1 MPADRTD
8 LERRLAATTRDDTS
22 RGLNYATLFALVR
35 DLRGDAAARR
45 VDVLGTGHRV
55 DFFNY
60 PVEQYLRCA
69 WNVIDELE
77 PVLGGADQVLAELGR
92 RTVTAF
98 FSSMLGRTALAMAGR
113 DPRRLVGSA
122 PSAYRGAVSYGERR
136 VAWSG
141 DRAAVLT
148 FERDFMPP
156 AFHAA
161 VLDTALSATDA
172 RDPVVDFEEVGFLTT
187 RYQVR
192 WQDEVAWTPARDLL
206 ARPARPQASGAGSTS
221 SSRRQ
226 APLLNRSQ
234 TTSASSAR

>member
-1 MPADRTD
+1 MPADRND
-8 LERRLAATTRDDTS
+8 LERRLAAATRDDVS

-35 DLRGDAAARR
+35 DLRGEAAARR

-60 PVEQYLRCA
+60 PIEQYLRCA
-69 WNVIDELE
+69 WSALDELE
-77 PVLGGADQVLAELGR
+77 PVLGGVDRVLAELGR

-113 DPRRLVGSA
+113 DPRRLLGSA

-136 VAWSG
+136 VTWLG
-141 DRAAVLT
+141 ERAALLT

-161 VLDTALSATDA
+161 VLRTALEALEA
-172 RDPVVDFEEVGFLTT
+172 RDPVVTF
-187 RYQVR
+187 R
-192 WQDEVAWTPARDLL
+192 EVAFLSTAYELSWEAEAAAGDEGGPLRRVL
-206 ARPARPQASGAGSTS
+206 AQASGAGSTS

-234 TTSASSAR
+234 MTAASSAR